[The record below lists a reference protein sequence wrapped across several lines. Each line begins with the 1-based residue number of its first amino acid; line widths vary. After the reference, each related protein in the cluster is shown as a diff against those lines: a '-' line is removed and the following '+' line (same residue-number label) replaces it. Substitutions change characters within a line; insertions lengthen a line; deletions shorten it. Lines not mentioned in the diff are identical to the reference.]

1 MLKGKGMDPDKL
13 KRIMRQVEDVMTATS
28 FAEEGEGE
36 SARSF
41 LREGR
46 RVLLAL
52 REGHVD
58 PKTFKYALNSSKRV
72 GAQLDILY
80 ISASPS
86 SDPLTDPLIRRF
98 ATDLR
103 NAGITYRIVQASGCM
118 KQEIIDYTNQE
129 KDVLFAVIE
138 SPGSLDAECGKK
150 DSRLAELWRNLK
162 CPLVVVSEAKA

>member
-1 MLKGKGMDPDKL
+1 MDPDKL

-28 FAEEGEGE
+28 FAEEGEE
-36 SARSF
+36 EVARSLF
-41 LREGR
+41 REGR

-52 REGHVD
+52 REGRID

-80 ISASPS
+80 VSASPS
-86 SDPLTDPLIRRF
+86 ADPLADPLISRF
-98 ATDLR
+98 TADLR
-103 NAGITYRIVQASGCM
+103 KAGVTYHIVQATGCM

-138 SPGSLDAECGKK
+138 SPDSLDAECRTK

>member
-1 MLKGKGMDPDKL
+1 MGMDADKM
-13 KRIMRQVEDVMTATS
+13 KKIMRQIEDAMTATS

-36 SARSF
+36 TARSF

-46 RVLLAL
+46 RVLLAI
-52 REGHVD
+52 REGQMD
-58 PKTFKYALNSSKRV
+58 PKTFKYAVNASKRI

-80 ISASPS
+80 VASSPS
-86 SDPLTDPLIRRF
+86 RDPLADPLMRQF
-98 ATDLR
+98 TAELQK
-103 NAGITYRIVQASGCM
+103 AGIFYRLVQAAGCM

-162 CPLVVVSEAKA
+162 CPVVVVSEAKA